1 MIKMFDKNTIIMF
14 LNREHLLQSSLLCL
28 CVVVTHTYTH
38 ISGFRK
44 QQWRLLNELK

>member
-28 CVVVTHTYTH
+28 CVVVTHIH
-38 ISGFRK
+38 IHTFMALESNNGGCIM
-44 QQWRLLNELK
+44 N